1 MCRLKSGIILKDQVF
16 VPDYDRHTCM
26 LKELGIEDNEINA
39 KTLFVRAELSPI
51 NDNIFSDISTWQFNI
66 DQDILPDWFVC
77 DYDKQR
83 MIEAIKEWTKDH
95 VFENVDGLELK
106 GNDTYYLKNC
116 KNVKAYDSCKIN
128 AYDYSTVN
136 AYGNCKVYAQDNCTV
151 YTCDDCT
158 VNAYDDCKVNAYG
171 NCEVYAQDNCTVNT
185 YDDCTVNAYDDCKV
199 NAYDYST
206 VNAQNNCKVYAY
218 GNCEVYAQNNCTV
231 NTYDDCTVNT
241 YDDCTVNAY
250 DDCKVNAYDN
260 CTVNAYGKCT
270 VNAHHDSIIK
280 SIDDKPYDKN
290 LKLFNNAIFINKAT
304 KTIFYQ
310 NEDYKFVKIG
320 KSGERV

>member
-128 AYDYSTVN
+128 AYDYSTV
-136 AYGNCKVYAQDNCTV
+136 YAQEN
-151 YTCDDCT
+151 
-158 VNAYDDCKVNAYG
+158 CKVNA
-171 NCEVYAQDNCTVNT
+171 
-185 YDDCTVNAYDDCKV
+185 YDDCTVNAYDDC
-199 NAYDYST
+199 T

-218 GNCEVYAQNNCTV
+218 GNCEVYAQDNCKVYEQNKCTV
-231 NTYDDCTVNT
+231 Y
-241 YDDCTVNAY
+241 AY
-250 DDCKVNAYDN
+250 DDCKVNAY
-260 CTVNAYGKCT
+260 
-270 VNAHHDSIIK
+270 HDSTIK
-280 SIDDKPYDKN
+280 SIDCKLYDKN
-290 LKLFNNAIFINKAT
+290 LKLFNNAIFIDKAT